1 MTGNNNTKSNSSI
14 TLLSVVLICVVAF
27 LGFNLLVV
35 YNQTSRD
42 QESLKLMSELRAQS
56 YRLVNLSKDSASGDE
71 DAFGE
76 LQDLVGQMKQSWGRL
91 QDNLEG
97 EIDRAQ
103 LTALGEAWREAYQNA
118 QTIIDNQQPVIF
130 LNQVARRLNRTLPDL
145 QKEHTHV
152 VDVLLASGAPAEQ
165 AAFAQAQSWR
175 AERIG
180 RNVDRML
187 AGSADAEMAAE
198 QFARDIRLF
207 GQVLEAM
214 QTGDP
219 SMGISRVTV
228 PSAVS
233 SLDNIAEQFAFVSS
247 SMQEIF
253 DATPALFSAIQATN
267 TILDKSPQL
276 QEQLSDMSDT
286 IARLPETRD
295 LSYTTALYA
304 GVLAILVMALI
315 AFRNS
320 AETRRRLRDSAMDN
334 EQNQQA
340 ILRLLD
346 EIAGLGEGD
355 LTTHATVTEDFTGA
369 IADSINYA
377 IDQLRILVAQLQDTS
392 ENVSA
397 AANETR
403 ATALQLA
410 ESSEH
415 QAQEIAG
422 ASAAI
427 NEMAVTIDQVSAN
440 STESANV
447 AQKSVSI
454 AKKGAGV
461 VQNTIGGMDT
471 IREQIQDTSKRIKRL
486 GESSQEIGDI
496 VSLINDIADQT
507 NILALNAAIQ
517 ASMAGDA
524 GRGFAVVADEVQRLA
539 ERSAGATKQ
548 IAALVKTIQTDTNEA
563 VSSMEQTTSEV
574 VKGAER
580 AHAAGVALEEI
591 EAVSADLAELI
602 QDISTAAKHQ
612 ATTAGHVSRTMNVI
626 QDITSQ
632 TLSGTNNTAQSIGE
646 LAELAVELRKSVS
659 GFKLPAAMEREL
671 PEEDDRAL
679 SHVDGEQE
687 VAGDASE
694 EEWSEPSEYI
704 DADEMGGLTLQDPD
718 AEGAV
723 ATQPPSKKPEKPKA
737 ETAKTRQPMR
747 GTTLTDDEFALI
759 DQALHQGESRPSPEA
774 VEDMLKEAEAT
785 RDELAE
791 EPASAENE
799 SSSDKPKESGSDEYD
814 EEALLK
820 SLQDEDLDGELD
832 FDALTD
838 DFYADEEKSGDEE
851 GEETDE
857 SKQSTSTH

>member
-1 MTGNNNTKSNSSI
+1 MTASKKSKTSSSI
-14 TLLSVVLICVVAF
+14 TLLSVTLIAVVVF
-27 LGFNLLVV
+27 LGFNLLLVF
-35 YNQTSRD
+35 NQTAKD
-42 QESLKLMSELRAQS
+42 QESLQLMSELRAQS
-56 YRLVNLSKDSASGDE
+56 YRLVTLSKASASGNE
-71 DAFGE
+71 AAFGE
-76 LQDLVGQMKQSWGRL
+76 LQNLVDQMKGSWDQL
-91 QDNLEG
+91 NHNLEG
-97 EIDRAQ
+97 EVGDDQ
-103 LTALGEAWREAYQNA
+103 LSRLQDAWFQAHSNA
-118 QTIIDNQQPVIF
+118 QIIIDNKQPVIF
-130 LNQVARRLNRTLPDL
+130 LNQVAKTLNRTLPDL
-145 QKEHTHV
+145 QQEHTKV
-152 VDVLLASGAPAEQ
+152 VELLLANAAPASQ
-165 AAFAQAQSWR
+165 SAFAQAQSWR

-187 AGSADAEMAAE
+187 SGGVDAEKAAE
-198 QFARDIRLF
+198 QFSRDIKLF
-207 GQVLEAM
+207 GQVLDAM
-214 QTGDP
+214 KNGDAT
-219 SMGISRVTV
+219 MGLSRVTV
-228 PSAVS
+228 PAVRA
-233 SLDNIAEQFAFVSS
+233 SLEQITEQFGFVST

-253 DATPALFSAIQATN
+253 DATPALFNAIKATN

-276 QEQLSDMSDT
+276 QEQLSEMSDT
-286 IARLPETRD
+286 IAKLPETRD

-304 GVLAILVMALI
+304 GVFGILLLTLMA
-315 AFRNS
+315 FKNS
-320 AETRRRLRDSAMDN
+320 AETRRRLRDSATDN

-355 LTTHATVTEDFTGA
+355 LTSHATVTEDFTGA

-377 IDQLRILVAQLQDTS
+377 IDQLRILVAQIQDTS

-410 ESSEH
+410 EASEH

-427 NEMAVTIDQVSAN
+427 NEMAVTIDQVSSN
-440 STESANV
+440 SAESANV
-447 AQKSVSI
+447 AEKSVSI

-548 IAALVKTIQTDTNEA
+548 IASLVKTIQTDTNEA
-563 VSSMEQTTSEV
+563 VSSMEQTTAEV

-591 EAVSADLAELI
+591 ETVSADLAELI

-646 LAELAVELRKSVS
+646 LAELAVELRNSVS
-659 GFKLPAAMEREL
+659 GFKLPASMEREL
-671 PEEDDRAL
+671 PDYDEDDAGYNDY
-679 SHVDGEQE
+679 VDEEYQFEEEQE
-687 VAGDASE
+687 ETTASATADAGLSLME
-694 EEWSEPSEYI
+694 EGEE
-704 DADEMGGLTLQDPD
+704 ALTGE
-718 AEGAV
+718 A
-723 ATQPPSKKPEKPKA
+723 PEKEA
-737 ETAKTRQPMR
+737 ETESKPQPARERQPMR
-747 GTTLTDDEFALI
+747 GTMLSDDEFDLI
-759 DQALHQGESRPSPEA
+759 DQALHKGGDQAAADTVES
-774 VEDMLKEAEAT
+774 VLQDAEAT

-791 EPASAENE
+791 EIPVERE
-799 SSSDKPKESGSDEYD
+799 QGQSDDYD
-814 EEALLK
+814 EAALLK
-820 SLQDEDLDGELD
+820 SLQETDPDDELD
-832 FDALTD
+832 FDALTE
-838 DFYADEEKSGDEE
+838 DFYSE
-851 GEETDE
+851 EETE
-857 SKQSTSTH
+857 EESSKQTTSTL

>member
-1 MTGNNNTKSNSSI
+1 MTSNKKSKTSSSI
-14 TLLSVVLICVVAF
+14 TLLSVALIAVVAF
-27 LGFNLLVV
+27 LGFNLLLVFK
-35 YNQTSRD
+35 QTSKD
-42 QESLKLMSELRAQS
+42 QESLQLMSELRAQS
-56 YRLVNLSKDSASGDE
+56 YRLVTLSKASASGDE
-71 DAFGE
+71 AAFGE
-76 LQDLVGQMKQSWGRL
+76 LQNLVDQMKGSWNQL
-91 QDNLEG
+91 NHNLEG
-97 EIDRAQ
+97 EVEDAQ
-103 LTALGEAWREAYQNA
+103 LSHLQDAWFQAHSNA
-118 QTIIDNQQPVIF
+118 QIIIDNKQPVIF
-130 LNQVARRLNRTLPDL
+130 LNQVAKTLNRTLPDL
-145 QKEHTHV
+145 QQEHTKV
-152 VDVLLASGAPAEQ
+152 VELLLANAAPASQ
-165 AAFAQAQSWR
+165 SAFAQAQSWR

-187 AGSADAEMAAE
+187 AGGVDAEKAAE
-198 QFARDIRLF
+198 QFSRDIKLF
-207 GQVLEAM
+207 GQVLDAM
-214 QTGDP
+214 KNGDA
-219 SMGISRVTV
+219 SMGLSRVTV
-228 PSAVS
+228 PPVRA
-233 SLDNIAEQFAFVSS
+233 SLEQITEQFGFVST

-253 DATPALFSAIQATN
+253 DATPALFNAIKATN

-276 QEQLSDMSDT
+276 QEQLSEMSDT
-286 IARLPETRD
+286 IAKLPETRD

-304 GVLAILVMALI
+304 GVFGILLLTLMA
-315 AFRNS
+315 FKNS
-320 AETRRRLRDSAMDN
+320 AETRRRLRDSATDN

-355 LTTHATVTEDFTGA
+355 LTSHATVTGDFTGA

-377 IDQLRILVAQLQDTS
+377 IDQLRILVAQIQDTS

-410 ESSEH
+410 DASEH

-427 NEMAVTIDQVSAN
+427 NEMAVTIDQVSSN
-440 STESANV
+440 SAESANV
-447 AQKSVSI
+447 AEKSVSI

-548 IAALVKTIQTDTNEA
+548 IASLVKTIQTDTNEA
-563 VSSMEQTTSEV
+563 VNSMEQTTAEV

-646 LAELAVELRKSVS
+646 LAELAVELRNSVS
-659 GFKLPAAMEREL
+659 GFKLPASMEREL
-671 PEEDDRAL
+671 PEYSLPVDDERG
-679 SHVDGEQE
+679 VDETGVE
-687 VAGDASE
+687 E
-694 EEWSEPSEYI
+694 EEWSEPTDYVEAESLH
-704 DADEMGGLTLQDPD
+704 GLSLQDP
-718 AEGAV
+718 EGDHNASPL
-723 ATQPPSKKPEKPKA
+723 APMESSLAPKPKPQA
-737 ETAKTRQPMR
+737 ERQPMR
-747 GTTLTDDEFALI
+747 GTMLSDDEFDLI
-759 DQALHQGESRPSPEA
+759 DQALHKGGDQAAADTVES
-774 VEDMLKEAEAT
+774 VLQDAEAT
-785 RDELAE
+785 RDELTEDTPE
-791 EPASAENE
+791 EPKQSH
-799 SSSDKPKESGSDEYD
+799 SDDYD

-820 SLQDEDLDGELD
+820 SLQETDPDDELD
-832 FDALTD
+832 FDALTE
-838 DFYADEEKSGDEE
+838 DFYSEDEAEE
-851 GEETDE
+851 EN
-857 SKQSTSTH
+857 SKQTTSTL

>member
-1 MTGNNNTKSNSSI
+1 MKSGTNKAKTNSFI
-14 TLLSVVLICVVAF
+14 TFLSVVLMVVVVF
-27 LGFNLLVV
+27 LGFDLLVV
-35 YNQTSRD
+35 FKQTSMD
-42 QESLKLMSELRAQS
+42 QQSLQLMSELRAQS
-56 YRLVNLSKDSASGDE
+56 YRLVSLSRESASGDE
-71 DAFGE
+71 ESFGE
-76 LQDLVGQMKQSWGRL
+76 LQGLVDQMQQSWERL
-91 QDNLEG
+91 SHNLQV
-97 EIDRAQ
+97 EIDSTQ
-103 LTALGEAWREAYQNA
+103 LSGLESAWMQAHQNA
-118 QTIIDNQQPVIF
+118 QTIIDSKQPVIF
-130 LNQVARRLNRTLPDL
+130 LNQVARTLNRTLPDL
-145 QKEHTHV
+145 QQEHTQV
-152 VDVLLASGAPAEQ
+152 VEVLLANRAPADQ
-165 AAFAQAQSWR
+165 SAFAQAQSWR

-187 AGSADAEMAAE
+187 AGGADAEQAAE
-198 QFARDIRLF
+198 QFARDIKLF
-207 GQVLEAM
+207 GDVLSAM
-214 QTGDP
+214 KNGNQA
-219 SMGISRVTV
+219 MGISRVTV
-228 PSAVS
+228 PSAVG
-233 SLDNIAEQFAFVSS
+233 SLARITEQFAFVSS

-253 DATPALFSAIQATN
+253 DATPALFRAIKATN
-267 TILDKSPQL
+267 TILDKAPQL
-276 QEQLSDMSDT
+276 QEQLGAMSDA
-286 IARLPETRD
+286 IAKLPETRD
-295 LSYTTALYA
+295 FTYSRALYA
-304 GVLAILVMALI
+304 GIFGIFVMTLM
-315 AFRNS
+315 AFMNS
-320 AETRRRLRDSAMDN
+320 AQTRRRLRDSATDN

-355 LTTHATVTEDFTGA
+355 LTNHATVTEDFTGA

-377 IDQLRILVAQLQDTS
+377 IDQLRILVAQIQDTS

-410 ESSEH
+410 EASEH

-447 AQKSVSI
+447 AEKSVSI
-454 AKKGAGV
+454 AKKGAEV

-591 EAVSADLAELI
+591 ETVSADLAELI

-646 LAELAVELRKSVS
+646 LAELAVELRNSVS
-659 GFKLPAAMEREL
+659 GFKLPASME
-671 PEEDDRAL
+671 RAL
-679 SHVDGEQE
+679 SEYEFPEPEDYDEYPYE
-687 VAGDASE
+687 DEPAAAE
-694 EEWSEPSEYI
+694 EETV
-704 DADEMGGLTLQDPD
+704 GL
-718 AEGAV
+718 AEVEAV
-723 ATQPPSKKPEKPKA
+723 ANPEPAPQPA
-737 ETAKTRQPMR
+737 VAKRPMR
-747 GTTLTDDEFALI
+747 GAALTEDEFDLI
-759 DQALHQGESRPSPEA
+759 DKALHPVADTPA
-774 VEDMLKEAEAT
+774 AAAEDAPANAAEDIGAMLKEAEAT
-785 RDELAE
+785 RDELSEDLAGE
-791 EPASAENE
+791 SA
-799 SSSDKPKESGSDEYD
+799 DYGDYD
-814 EEALLK
+814 EAALLK
-820 SLQDEDLDGELD
+820 SLQDDDLDSELD
-832 FDALTD
+832 FDALTA
-838 DFYADEEKSGDEE
+838 DFYAEDDVDTKNGDKEADSADQ
-851 GEETDE
+851 GAGP
-857 SKQSTSTH
+857 KQPTQAPEQA

>member
-1 MTGNNNTKSNSSI
+1 MKSGTNKSKTNSFI
-14 TLLSVVLICVVAF
+14 TFLSVVLAVVVVF
-27 LGFNLLVV
+27 LGFDLLVV
-35 YNQTSRD
+35 FKQTSRD
-42 QESLKLMSELRAQS
+42 QESLQLMSELRAQS
-56 YRLVNLSKDSASGDE
+56 YRLVSLSLESASGNE
-71 DAFGE
+71 EAFGE
-76 LQDLVGQMKQSWGRL
+76 MQSLVDQMQQSWGRL
-91 QDNLEG
+91 NGNLQG
-97 EIDRAQ
+97 EIDREQ
-103 LTALGEAWREAYQNA
+103 LSGLESAWMQAHQNA
-118 QTIIDNQQPVIF
+118 QTIIDNKQPVIF
-130 LNQVARRLNRTLPDL
+130 LNQIARTLNRTLPDL
-145 QKEHTHV
+145 QQEHTQV
-152 VDVLLASGAPAEQ
+152 VEVLLANRAPADQ

-187 AGSADAEMAAE
+187 AGGADAEQAAD
-198 QFARDIRLF
+198 QFARDIKLF
-207 GQVLEAM
+207 GQVLAAM
-214 QTGDP
+214 KAGNP
-219 SMGISRVTV
+219 AMGISRVTV
-228 PSAVS
+228 PSAVT
-233 SLDNIAEQFAFVSS
+233 SLASITEQFAFVSS

-253 DATPALFSAIQATN
+253 DATPALFSAIKATN
-267 TILDKSPQL
+267 AILDKSPLL
-276 QEQLSDMSDT
+276 QEQLSTMSDA
-286 IARLPETRD
+286 IAKLPETRD
-295 LSYTTALYA
+295 FSYSNALYA
-304 GVLAILVMALI
+304 GVFGIVVMMLI
-315 AFRNS
+315 AFMNS
-320 AETRRRLRDSAMDN
+320 AQTRRRLRDSATDN

-355 LTTHATVTEDFTGA
+355 LTNHATVTEDFTGA

-377 IDQLRILVAQLQDTS
+377 IDQLRILVAQIQDTS

-410 ESSEH
+410 EASEH

-447 AQKSVSI
+447 AEKSVSI
-454 AKKGAGV
+454 AKKGAEV

-548 IAALVKTIQTDTNEA
+548 IASLVKTIQTDTNEA

-591 EAVSADLAELI
+591 ETVSADLAELI

-646 LAELAVELRKSVS
+646 LAELAIELRNSVS
-659 GFKLPAAMEREL
+659 GFKLPASME
-671 PEEDDRAL
+671 RAL
-679 SHVDGEQE
+679 SEYPFS
-687 VAGDASE
+687 ASE
-694 EEWSEPSEYI
+694 DDDDEYHFEEEAVAAVEEDSIELADPGAESSSEPS
-704 DADEMGGLTLQDPD
+704 T
-718 AEGAV
+718 AEAPAMNAQATRERRPLRGA
-723 ATQPPSKKPEKPKA
+723 S
-737 ETAKTRQPMR
+737 
-747 GTTLTDDEFALI
+747 LSDDEFDLI
-759 DQALHQGESRPSPEA
+759 DRALHQGGEVPKEA
-774 VEDMLKEAEAT
+774 ADDIDEMLKEAEAT
-785 RDELAE
+785 RDELTE
-791 EPASAENE
+791 DLSTELN
-799 SSSDKPKESGSDEYD
+799 DFGDYD
-814 EEALLK
+814 EAALLK
-820 SLQDEDLDGELD
+820 SLQEDDLDGELD
-832 FDALTD
+832 FDALTA
-838 DFYADEEKSGDEE
+838 DFYAEDDV
-851 GEETDE
+851 
-857 SKQSTSTH
+857 SKQKIDNAEQNQRASKQPELSPEQT